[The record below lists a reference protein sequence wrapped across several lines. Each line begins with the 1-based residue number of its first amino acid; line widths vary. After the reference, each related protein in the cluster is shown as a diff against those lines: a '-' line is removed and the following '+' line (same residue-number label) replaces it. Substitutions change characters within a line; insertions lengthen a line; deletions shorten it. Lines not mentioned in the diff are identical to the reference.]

1 MRGGRSEGKDVNG
14 DWSMSGRGESKLLN
28 LPNSL
33 TLMRL
38 VLAPIFAVMILQN
51 RAFGALLVICL
62 AGASDVLDGYA
73 ARKLRLQT
81 ELGVLID
88 PLADKA
94 LGATAFVLLSLRGLG
109 AANVIPL
116 WLTATV
122 LGRDL
127 LIVLGGVII
136 TLVRGRRKFTPTVL
150 GKITT
155 VLQVTTVFWV
165 VLANYL
171 QITSLRLRTV
181 PAWLASADV
190 LNALYV
196 IALVFTVVSG
206 VQYVSRGL
214 RQMWPRPS

>member
-38 VLAPIFAVMILQN
+38 VLAPVFAVMILQN
-51 RAFGALLVICL
+51 RALGALLVICV

-127 LIVLGGVII
+127 LIVLGGVVI

-206 VQYVSRGL
+206 VQYVSRGI